1 MKKSDRYF
9 FFGFYVLYCAY
20 CGLKYLRVYFSK
32 VELIMRISSFRFFP
46 QYAKSN
52 QSLPWFYDF
61 LNQKWKFL
69 GNGNFEAI
77 WMNDLKLKNYPDTF
91 L

>member
-1 MKKSDRYF
+1 
-9 FFGFYVLYCAY
+9 
-20 CGLKYLRVYFSK
+20 
-32 VELIMRISSFRFFP
+32 MRISSFRFFP
-46 QYAKSN
+46 QYVKSN

-61 LNQKWKFL
+61 LNQKWKYL